1 MTQREATILVLGN
14 FNDYAVQRLSGEFKV
29 KRIPKGDAAL
39 VEASWAGDVKGV
51 ASMSTVNAA
60 LINALPN
67 LEIIGNFGVGYDAVD
82 AKHAA
87 TKSVMVTN
95 TPDVLTEEVADT
107 TIGLLIDTVRELSK
121 SQEFLRAGNWVKEG
135 RYPLSKLSLRGRTVG
150 IFGLGR
156 IGKAVAHRI
165 EAFGLPIAYHNRR
178 KADDVTYDY
187 YPSLLELAQAVDTLI
202 LVAPGGAETAKA
214 INAEVLKALG
224 SEGVLINI
232 GRGSVVDED
241 ALATALINGT
251 IAAAGLDVF
260 ADEPNVP
267 QALLDAPNTVLLPH
281 IGSASEKTRQGM
293 ADLVIDNLISWF
305 DKGEALTPV
314 PETIHVKKSKIKRQL
329 HSLKLAL

>member
-1 MTQREATILVLGN
+1 MAQREATILVLGN

-29 KRIPKGDAAL
+29 QRITKGDANL
-39 VEASWAGDVKGV
+39 IDASWAADVKGI
-51 ASMSTVNAA
+51 ASMSSVNAS
-60 LINALPN
+60 LIDALPN

-87 TKSVMVTN
+87 TKRVMVTN
-95 TPDVLTEEVADT
+95 TPDVLTDEVADT

-121 SQEFLRAGNWVKEG
+121 SQEFLRAGDWVKKG
-135 RYPLSKLSLRGRTVG
+135 RYPLSRLSLRGRKVG

-156 IGKAVAHRI
+156 IGKAVAHRV

-178 KADDVTYDY
+178 KADDVSYDY
-187 YPSLLELAQAVDTLI
+187 YPSLLELAKAIDTLI
-202 LVAPGGAETAKA
+202 LVAPGGAETAKTV
-214 INAEVLKALG
+214 NADVLSALG
-224 SEGVLINI
+224 PEGVLINI

-241 ALATALINGT
+241 ALASALTDGT

-260 ADEPNVP
+260 AEEPHVP

-314 PETIHVKKSKIKRQL
+314 PETVRLQKP
-329 HSLKLAL
+329 

>member
-14 FNDYAVQRLSGEFKV
+14 FNEYAVQRLSGEFKV

-39 VEASWAGDVKGV
+39 VEASWGGDVKGV
-51 ASMSTVNAA
+51 ASMSTVNAG
-60 LINALPN
+60 LIDALPN

-95 TPDVLTEEVADT
+95 TPDVLTDEVADT

-121 SQEFLRAGNWVKEG
+121 SQEFLRSGEWVKQG
-135 RYPLSKLSLRGRTVG
+135 RYPLSKLSLRGRKVG

-156 IGKAVAHRI
+156 IGKAVAHRV
-165 EAFGLPIAYHNRR
+165 EAFGLPISYHNRR
-178 KADDVTYDY
+178 KSDDVSYAY
-187 YPSLLELAQAVDTLI
+187 YPSLLELAKAVDTLI
-202 LVAPGGAETAKA
+202 LVAPGGAETEKA
-214 INAEVLKALG
+214 VNAEVLSALG

-232 GRGSVVDED
+232 GRGSVVDEA
-241 ALATALINGT
+241 ALAEALMNGT

-260 ADEPNVP
+260 ANEPNVP

-314 PETIHVKKSKIKRQL
+314 PETVNVKK
-329 HSLKLAL
+329 A

>member
-14 FNDYAVQRLSGEFKV
+14 FNEYAVQRLSGEFKV

-39 VEASWAGDVKGV
+39 VEASWAGDVKGI
-51 ASMSTVNAA
+51 ASMSIVNAG
-60 LINALPN
+60 LIDALPN

-95 TPDVLTEEVADT
+95 TPDVLTDEVADT

-121 SQEFLRAGNWVKEG
+121 SQAFLRSGEWVKQG
-135 RYPLSKLSLRGRTVG
+135 RYPLSKLSLRGRKVG

-165 EAFGLPIAYHNRR
+165 EAFGLPISYHNRR
-178 KADDVTYDY
+178 KADDVSYTY
-187 YPSLLELAQAVDTLI
+187 YPSLLELAKAVDTLI
-202 LVAPGGAETAKA
+202 LVAPGGAETEKA
-214 INAEVLKALG
+214 VNAEVLSALG

-232 GRGSVVDED
+232 GRGSVVDEA
-241 ALATALINGT
+241 ALAEALKNGT

-260 ADEPNVP
+260 ANEPNVP

-281 IGSASEKTRQGM
+281 IGSASEQTRQGM

-314 PETIHVKKSKIKRQL
+314 PETANLKK
-329 HSLKLAL
+329 A

>member
-14 FNDYAVQRLSGEFKV
+14 FNEYAVQRLSGEFKV

-39 VEASWAGDVKGV
+39 VEASWAGDVKGI
-51 ASMSTVNAA
+51 ASMSTVNAG
-60 LINALPN
+60 LIDALPN

-95 TPDVLTEEVADT
+95 TPDVLTDEVADT

-121 SQEFLRAGNWVKEG
+121 SQAFLRSGEWVKQG
-135 RYPLSKLSLRGRTVG
+135 RYPLSKLSLRGRKVG

-165 EAFGLPIAYHNRR
+165 EAFGLPISYHNRR
-178 KADDVTYDY
+178 KADDVSYTY
-187 YPSLLELAQAVDTLI
+187 YPSLLELAKAVDTLI
-202 LVAPGGAETAKA
+202 LVAPGGAETEKA
-214 INAEVLKALG
+214 VNAEVLSALG

-232 GRGSVVDED
+232 GRGSVVDEA
-241 ALATALINGT
+241 ALAEALKNGT

-260 ADEPNVP
+260 ANEPNVP

-281 IGSASEKTRQGM
+281 IGSASEQTRQGM

-314 PETIHVKKSKIKRQL
+314 PETANLKK
-329 HSLKLAL
+329 A

>member
-14 FNDYAVQRLSGEFKV
+14 FNVYAVQRLSGEFKV

-39 VEASWAGDVKGV
+39 VDASWAGDVKGV
-51 ASMSTVNAA
+51 ASMSTVDAA
-60 LINALPN
+60 LIDALPN

-82 AKHAA
+82 ANHAS

-95 TPDVLTEEVADT
+95 TPDVLTDEVADT

-121 SQEFLRAGNWVKEG
+121 SQEFLRAGNWVEQG
-135 RYPLSKLSLRGRTVG
+135 RYPLSKLSLRGRRVG

-156 IGKAVAHRI
+156 IGKAVAHRV
-165 EAFGLPIAYHNRR
+165 EAFGLPISYHNRR

-187 YPSLLELAQAVDTLI
+187 YPSLLELAKAVDTLI

-214 INAEVLKALG
+214 VNAEVLDALG

-241 ALATALINGT
+241 ALAAALTNGT

-314 PETIHVKKSKIKRQL
+314 PETIDVKKN
-329 HSLKLAL
+329 

>member
-14 FNDYAVQRLSGEFKV
+14 FNEYAVQRLSGEFKV

-39 VEASWAGDVKGV
+39 VEASWAGDVKGI
-51 ASMSTVNAA
+51 ASMSSVNAD
-60 LINALPN
+60 LIDALPN

-95 TPDVLTEEVADT
+95 TPDVLTDEVADT

-121 SQEFLRAGNWVKEG
+121 SQEFLRSGEWVKQG
-135 RYPLSKLSLRGRTVG
+135 RYPLSKLSLRGRKVG

-156 IGKAVAHRI
+156 IGKAVAHRV
-165 EAFGLPIAYHNRR
+165 EAFGLPISYHNRR
-178 KADDVTYDY
+178 KSDDVSYAY
-187 YPSLLELAQAVDTLI
+187 YPSLLELAKAVDTLI
-202 LVAPGGAETAKA
+202 LVAPGGAETEKA
-214 INAEVLKALG
+214 VNTEVLSALG

-232 GRGSVVDED
+232 GRGTVVDED
-241 ALATALINGT
+241 ALAQALKNGT

-260 ADEPNVP
+260 ANEPNVP

-314 PETIHVKKSKIKRQL
+314 PETANLKK
-329 HSLKLAL
+329 A

>member
-29 KRIPKGDAAL
+29 KRIPKGDATL
-39 VEASWAGDVKGV
+39 VDASWAEEVKGV
-51 ASMSTVNAA
+51 ASMSTVNAS
-60 LINALPN
+60 LIDALPN

-87 TKSVMVTN
+87 TKNVMVTN

-135 RYPLSKLSLRGRTVG
+135 RYPLSKLSLRGRKVG

-156 IGKAVAHRI
+156 IGKAVAHRV

-178 KADDVTYDY
+178 KADDVAYDY

-214 INAEVLKALG
+214 VNTEVLKALG
-224 SEGVLINI
+224 SEGVLVNI
-232 GRGSVVDED
+232 GRGSVVDEG
-241 ALATALINGT
+241 ALAAALTNGT

-314 PETIHVKKSKIKRQL
+314 PETIHVKNK
-329 HSLKLAL
+329 

>member
-1 MTQREATILVLGN
+1 MAQREATILVLGN
-14 FNDYAVQRLSGEFKV
+14 FNEYAVQRLSGEFKV
-29 KRIPKGDAAL
+29 KRIAKGDADL
-39 VEASWAGDVKGV
+39 VEASWAGDVKGI
-51 ASMSTVNAA
+51 ASMSTVNAT
-60 LINALPN
+60 LIDALPN

-87 TKSVMVTN
+87 TKAVMVTN
-95 TPDVLTEEVADT
+95 TPDVLTDEVADT

-121 SQEFLRAGNWVKEG
+121 SQEFLRAGDWVKKG
-135 RYPLSKLSLRGRTVG
+135 RYPLSRLSLRGRKVG

-156 IGKAVAHRI
+156 IGKAVAHRV

-178 KADDVTYDY
+178 KADDVSYDY
-187 YPSLLELAQAVDTLI
+187 YPSLLELAKAVDTLI
-202 LVAPGGAETAKA
+202 LVAPGGVETAKA
-214 INAEVLKALG
+214 VNADVLSALG
-224 SEGVLINI
+224 PEGVLINI

-241 ALATALINGT
+241 ALASALTDGT

-314 PETIHVKKSKIKRQL
+314 PETASIQKP
-329 HSLKLAL
+329 

>member
-1 MTQREATILVLGN
+1 MAQREATILVLGS

-29 KRIPKGDAAL
+29 QRIPKGDAAL
-39 VEASWAGDVKGV
+39 VEAGWSQDVRGI
-51 ASMSTVNAA
+51 ASMSTVSAE
-60 LINALPN
+60 LMDALPH

-82 AKHAA
+82 AKYAA
-87 TKSVMVTN
+87 VKRVMVTN
-95 TPDVLTEEVADT
+95 TPDVLTDEVADT

-121 SQEFLRAGNWVKEG
+121 SQEFLRSGQWMKKG
-135 RYPLSKLSLRGRTVG
+135 RYPLSKLSLRGRKVG

-156 IGKAVAHRI
+156 IGKAVAHRV
-165 EAFGLPIAYHNRR
+165 EAFGLPISYHNRR
-178 KADDVTYDY
+178 KADDVSYVY
-187 YPSLLELAQAVDTLI
+187 YPSLLELAKAVDTLI

-214 INAEVLKALG
+214 VNADVLSALG
-224 SEGVLINI
+224 PEGVLINI
-232 GRGSVVDED
+232 GRGSVVDEE
-241 ALATALINGT
+241 ALANALSDGT

-281 IGSASEKTRQGM
+281 IGSASEKTRQAM

-314 PETIHVKKSKIKRQL
+314 PETFHVKK
-329 HSLKLAL
+329 A

>member
-14 FNDYAVQRLSGEFKV
+14 FNDYAVHRLSGEFKV
-29 KRIPKGDAAL
+29 KRIAKGDSEL
-39 VEASWAGDVKGV
+39 VEASWAGDVKGI
-51 ASMSTVNAA
+51 ASMSSVNAG
-60 LINALPN
+60 LIDALPN

-82 AKHAA
+82 AKYASA
-87 TKSVMVTN
+87 KGIMVTN
-95 TPDVLTEEVADT
+95 TPDVLTDEVADT

-121 SQEFLRAGNWVKEG
+121 SQAFLREGKWVTEG
-135 RYPLSKLSLRGRTVG
+135 RYPLSRLSLRGRKVG

-165 EAFGLPIAYHNRR
+165 EAFGLPISYHNRR
-178 KADDVTYDY
+178 KADDVRYDY
-187 YPSLLELAQAVDTLI
+187 YPSLLELAKAVDTLI
-202 LVAPGGAETAKA
+202 LVAPGGAETEKA
-214 INAEVLKALG
+214 VNREVLSALG
-224 SEGVLINI
+224 SDGVLINI

-241 ALATALINGT
+241 ALAQALNDGT

-260 ADEPNVP
+260 ANEPTVP

-314 PETIHVKKSKIKRQL
+314 PETATVKK
-329 HSLKLAL
+329 A

>member
-29 KRIPKGDAAL
+29 KRIPKGDATL
-39 VEASWAGDVKGV
+39 VDASWAEDVKGV
-51 ASMSTVNAA
+51 ASMSTVNAS
-60 LINALPN
+60 LIDALPN

-87 TKSVMVTN
+87 TKNVMVTN

-135 RYPLSKLSLRGRTVG
+135 RYPLSKLSLRGRKVG

-156 IGKAVAHRI
+156 IGKAVAHRV

-178 KADDVTYDY
+178 KADDVAYDY

-214 INAEVLKALG
+214 VNTEVLKALG
-224 SEGVLINI
+224 SEGVLVNI
-232 GRGSVVDED
+232 GRGSVVDEG
-241 ALATALINGT
+241 ALAAALTNGT

-314 PETIHVKKSKIKRQL
+314 PETIHVKNK
-329 HSLKLAL
+329 

>member
-14 FNDYAVQRLSGEFKV
+14 FNEYAVQRLSGEFKV

-39 VEASWAGDVKGV
+39 VEASWAGDVTGI
-51 ASMSTVNAA
+51 ASMSTVNAG
-60 LINALPN
+60 LIDALPN

-95 TPDVLTEEVADT
+95 TPDVLTDEVADT

-121 SQEFLRAGNWVKEG
+121 SQEFLRSGEWVKQG
-135 RYPLSKLSLRGRTVG
+135 RYPLSKLSLRGRKVG

-156 IGKAVAHRI
+156 IGKAVAYRV
-165 EAFGLPIAYHNRR
+165 EAFGLPISYHNRR
-178 KADDVTYDY
+178 KSDDVSYAY
-187 YPSLLELAQAVDTLI
+187 YPSLLELANAVDTLI
-202 LVAPGGAETAKA
+202 LVAPGGAETEKA
-214 INAEVLKALG
+214 VNAEVLRALG

-232 GRGSVVDED
+232 GRGSVVDEA
-241 ALATALINGT
+241 ALAEALKNGT

-260 ADEPNVP
+260 ANEPNVP

-281 IGSASEKTRQGM
+281 IGSASEKTREGM

-314 PETIHVKKSKIKRQL
+314 SETANLKK
-329 HSLKLAL
+329 A

>member
-39 VEASWAGDVKGV
+39 VEAGWAGDVTGV

-60 LINALPN
+60 LIDSLPN

-87 TKSVMVTN
+87 TRNVMVTN

-135 RYPLSKLSLRGRTVG
+135 RYPLSKLSLRGRKVG

-156 IGKAVAHRI
+156 IGKAVAHRV

-178 KADDVTYDY
+178 QADDVTYDY

-214 INAEVLKALG
+214 INADVLKALG

-241 ALATALINGT
+241 ALAAALTNGT

-281 IGSASEKTRQGM
+281 VGSASEKTRQGM

-314 PETIHVKKSKIKRQL
+314 PETIHVKKK
-329 HSLKLAL
+329 